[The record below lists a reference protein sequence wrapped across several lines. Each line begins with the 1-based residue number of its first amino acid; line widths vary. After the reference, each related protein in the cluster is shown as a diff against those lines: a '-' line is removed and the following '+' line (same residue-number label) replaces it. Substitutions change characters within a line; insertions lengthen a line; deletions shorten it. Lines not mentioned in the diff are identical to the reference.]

1 MALEDRVRELE
12 EELKVLK
19 NEIQTTLL
27 DIQEQI
33 LSHYYPSLYPSAN
46 KEANLAQVTIAQQ
59 NAAAAINQPG
69 APTAPGSPTPGVPM
83 SNAPAQAA
91 TPSAQ
96 TVLPAQAG
104 VPAPM
109 SAAPN
114 GAVPVQFSQPNPG
127 YHSKYK
133 TQTITLVEEP
143 EEDGDEEPEP
153 EKKEESAPMRMAVVP
168 KSTHKKDK
176 AAANSPKPDSY
187 LEDVLPQLPQAQ
199 ELSAEDEAF
208 LDAIVAKERH
218 AEKSTAVSFDEF
230 KNLVQKKTL
239 DTNLEENLFTDK
251 LLNDLL
257 NDSFSEIEEAQL
269 NVGVLF
275 ADPEPG
281 GFESGD
287 GASSI
292 NKQAVKTTVRKLLN
306 WVDESINVIGKGP
319 TKQAIS
325 MYVRAGDLSSEMRE
339 ALMRLVDSSHVE
351 PATEKAGIRQI
362 IDTLGD
368 LNDILDH
375 HTPEYLNNVMGLIT
389 EVNFG

>member
-46 KEANLAQVTIAQQ
+46 KEANLAQVSVARQAAETAVSPPTP
-59 NAAAAINQPG
+59 AAAP
-69 APTAPGSPTPGVPM
+69 S
-83 SNAPAQAA
+83 APAQAA
-91 TPSAQ
+91 A
-96 TVLPAQAG
+96 PAQA
-104 VPAPM
+104 VAPAPVDT
-109 SAAPN
+109 SAN
-114 GAVPVQFSQPNPG
+114 GIAPVQLAQVTPA
-127 YHSKYK
+127 YHNKYK

-143 EEDGDEEPEP
+143 EEDDDEEPEP
-153 EKKEESAPMRMAVVP
+153 EKKEEPAPMRVAVVP
-168 KSTHKKDK
+168 KTSHKKS
-176 AAANSPKPDSY
+176 AAANNRKPENY
-187 LEDVLPQLPQAQ
+187 LEDMLPQMPQAQ
-199 ELSAEDEAF
+199 ELSPEDEDF
-208 LDAIVAKERH
+208 LDAIVAKERS
-218 AEKSTAVSFDEF
+218 AAKSTAVSFDEF
-230 KNLVQKKTL
+230 KDLVHKKTH
-239 DTNLEENLFTDK
+239 DTNIEENLFTDE

-257 NDSFSEIEEAQL
+257 NDSFSELGEVQL
-269 NVGVLF
+269 SVDTLF

-281 GFESGD
+281 EYDRGD
-287 GASSI
+287 GEGMSSV

-306 WVDESINVIGKGP
+306 WVDESVSVIGKDP

-362 IDTLGD
+362 IDTLGE
-368 LNDILDH
+368 LNNILDH

>member
-46 KEANLAQVTIAQQ
+46 KEANLAQVSVARQ
-59 NAAAAINQPG
+59 AAETAVYPPAPASMPG
-69 APTAPGSPTPGVPM
+69 APQQT
-83 SNAPAQAA
+83 NAPAQAPA
-91 TPSAQ
+91 TSPLPASTAANGVLPVQIAQ
-96 TVLPAQAG
+96 T
-104 VPAPM
+104 
-109 SAAPN
+109 S
-114 GAVPVQFSQPNPG
+114 PG
-127 YHSKYK
+127 YHGKYK
-133 TQTITLVEEP
+133 TQTVTLVEEP
-143 EEDGDEEPEP
+143 EEEIDEEPEP
-153 EKKEESAPMRMAVVP
+153 EKKESVAPPRMAVVP
-168 KSTHKKDK
+168 KKPQKKTS
-176 AAANSPKPDSY
+176 AANGHKPDDY
-187 LEDVLPQLPQAQ
+187 KDMLPQLPQAQ

-208 LDAIVAKERH
+208 LDAIVAKERNV
-218 AEKSTAVSFDEF
+218 AKTTAVSFDEF
-230 KNLVQKKTL
+230 KDLVQKKTL
-239 DTNLEENLFTDK
+239 DTNLEENLFTDE

-269 NVGVLF
+269 NVDTLF

-281 GFESGD
+281 EYESGD
-287 GASSI
+287 GMSDV

-306 WVDESINVIGKGP
+306 WVDESINVIGKDP
-319 TKQAIS
+319 TKQAIA
-325 MYVRAGDLSSEMRE
+325 MYVRAGDLSGEMRE
-339 ALMRLVDSSHVE
+339 ALMRLVDSSHVA

-375 HTPEYLNNVMGLIT
+375 HSAEYLNMVMGLIT

>member
-46 KEANLAQVTIAQQ
+46 KEANLAQVSVARQ
-59 NAAAAINQPG
+59 AAETGVYP
-69 APTAPGSPTPGVPM
+69 PTPPTPAAVP
-83 SNAPAQAA
+83 SAPAQAA
-91 TPSAQ
+91 A
-96 TVLPAQAG
+96 
-104 VPAPM
+104 PAP
-109 SAAPN
+109 AVAPAPVDTSVN
-114 GAVPVQFSQPNPG
+114 GATPVQVAQVTPA
-127 YHSKYK
+127 YHGKYK

-143 EEDGDEEPEP
+143 EDDEDEEPEP
-153 EKKEESAPMRMAVVP
+153 EKKEEPAPMRMAVVP
-168 KSTHKKDK
+168 KNSHKKN
-176 AAANSPKPDSY
+176 ATANNHTPDNY
-187 LEDVLPQLPQAQ
+187 LEDVLPQMPQAQ
-199 ELSAEDEAF
+199 ELSPEDEDF
-208 LDAIVAKERH
+208 LDAIVAKERN
-218 AEKSTAVSFDEF
+218 AAKATAVSFDEF
-230 KNLVQKKTL
+230 KDLVQKKTH
-239 DTNLEENLFTDK
+239 DTNLEENLFTDE

-257 NDSFSEIEEAQL
+257 NDSFSELGEAQL
-269 NVGVLF
+269 TVDALF

-281 GFESGD
+281 EYEADD
-287 GASSI
+287 GEGMSAV

-306 WVDESINVIGKGP
+306 WVDESVSVIGKDP
-319 TKQAIS
+319 TKQAIA
-325 MYVRAGDLSSEMRE
+325 MYVRAGDVSGEMRE

-362 IDTLGD
+362 IDTLGE